1 MEPRTETRK
10 RHAGMSVLLGRL
22 MRRLSLSKRAEAAAP
37 AWQPEASR
45 FTLET
50 LDPLILLSGDP
61 ITASVPLSY
70 AATSALDL
78 TVRVEEVAGVRS
90 VRIVGSDNGE
100 VVSKTKA
107 LVDMV
112 GVDIVITGSAQN
124 DTLHLDSSLQG
135 AGLKVRFDAGEGS
148 DSITGP
154 GFDTRWTL
162 STTGKVQASQI
173 GGAEFLSATG
183 VESIVADPSA
193 SDTVV
198 ATLVQTWT
206 ATEPGILAI
215 GGFSFANADRLQA
228 TQGSTLDF
236 TAYQEAVKIDLGLGQ
251 ASGFAGATGFTHLV
265 GSAYGDYLI
274 GDAQASRIDGG
285 TGDDTI
291 DGGTGLDTLAGG
303 AGMAWVVV
311 ERDVSVT
318 LTSTAVQVAG
328 SQEDAI
334 SGFEYGRLVGG
345 VGANRL
351 DASGFAGAV
360 WLEGGAGNDTL
371 VGGAF
376 DDTLTG
382 GTGSDSL
389 VGGSGIDLLLEQRDA
404 SMTLTATSISVGVE
418 TDSLAG
424 IEQAVLTGGDGAN
437 RIDATTWSGALTV
450 DGGSGNDTIT
460 GSAGND
466 VLTGGLGADSIDGQ
480 AGSDLLLEQTDT
492 NFRLTGSAGT
502 GSASAGSATLSRI
515 GNQKLKLSL
524 TGVTGGRYTITVEG
538 KTTRELDWDAEN
550 GAIANALV
558 TALGLTP
565 DDLRVSVPVT
575 GSYQGADGV
584 GLATGS
590 DRIIEFVG
598 ARAGQNYTSATLDSS
613 LLTGMTG
620 PALLTRTNATTE
632 EDLVLRVEQVS
643 LIGNADA
650 NRHAANRHANAV
662 DADYH
667 R

>member
-135 AGLKVRFDAGEGS
+135 TGLKVRFDAGDGS

-162 STTGKVQASQI
+162 STTGKVQASQV
-173 GGAEFLSATG
+173 GGAEFLIASG
-183 VESIVADPSA
+183 VESVVADPSA

-198 ATLVQTWT
+198 ATLVQIWA
-206 ATEPGILAI
+206 ATEPGTLSI
-215 GGFSFANADRLQA
+215 GGLGFSNADRLQA
-228 TQGSTLDF
+228 AQGSTLDF
-236 TAYQEAVKIDLGLGQ
+236 TAYQEAVKVDLGLGQ

-265 GSAYGDYLI
+265 GSVYGDYLV

-285 TGDDTI
+285 AGDDTI
-291 DGGTGLDTLAGG
+291 DGGTGRDTLVGG
-303 AGMAWVVV
+303 AGADWILV
-311 ERDVSVT
+311 ERNASVT
-318 LTSTAVQVAG
+318 LTATAVQVAG

-334 SGFEYGRLVGG
+334 SGFEYGHLVGG
-345 VGANRL
+345 TSANRL
-351 DASGFAGAV
+351 DASGFTGAV

-371 VGGAF
+371 VGGAYG
-376 DDTLTG
+376 DTLTG

-389 VGGSGIDLLLEQRDA
+389 VGGSGVDLLLEQRDA
-404 SMTLTATSISVGVE
+404 SMTLGATTLAVGSE
-418 TDSLAG
+418 TDSLNG

-437 RIDATTWSGALTV
+437 RIAANAWTGALTV
-450 DGGSGNDTIT
+450 DGGSGNDTII

-466 VLTGGLGADSIDGQ
+466 VLTGGLGADSIDGLG
-480 AGSDLLLEQTDT
+480 GSDLLIEQTAA
-492 NFRLTGSAGT
+492 NFRLVGSVGT
-502 GSASAGSATLSRI
+502 G
-515 GNQKLKLSL
+515 
-524 TGVTGGRYTITVEG
+524 TGRSW
-538 KTTRELDWDAEN
+538 L
-550 GAIANALV
+550 
-558 TALGLTP
+558 
-565 DDLRVSVPVT
+565 
-575 GSYQGADGV
+575 
-584 GLATGS
+584 
-590 DRIIEFVG
+590 
-598 ARAGQNYTSATLDSS
+598 
-613 LLTGMTG
+613 
-620 PALLTRTNATTE
+620 
-632 EDLVLRVEQVS
+632 
-643 LIGNADA
+643 
-650 NRHAANRHANAV
+650 
-662 DADYH
+662 
-667 R
+667 